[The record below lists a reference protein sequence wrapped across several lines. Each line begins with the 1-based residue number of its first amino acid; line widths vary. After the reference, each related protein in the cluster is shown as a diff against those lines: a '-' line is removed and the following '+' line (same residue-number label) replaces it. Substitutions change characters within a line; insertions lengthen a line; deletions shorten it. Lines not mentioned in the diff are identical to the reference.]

1 MRIKRWCE
9 ARGWYEQEDTI
20 EHKIYCFGG
29 DGNGDDGDT
38 GGSTHPGRP
47 GGESGERGGRDDN
60 GNDNDDGEP
69 AFVGERD
76 FGDDDDFFEGTFDDP
91 GEPGFSGPSYDGQ
104 NDGEYG
110 NDYDSDN
117 DGITDDKDDT
127 PFGGSGVDNDPSDD
141 AYNEAVENGWINP
154 GDPVSSVPTEFSV
167 PATIT
172 VSPNGVVTTTYGDPV
187 PVGTGPAEGTS
198 VGDDGTVIEIVYS
211 NPTSR
216 PETAESGIDY
226 GDIAEKVLSNIVDFV
241 IPKASANAGTRDINQ
256 LRSFYTAMLAD
267 KITPKQYLDLGKEL
281 GFTLQELDP
290 AKMSTNYFDP
300 ELGMHVID
308 IQVAPEDVEFSDDYS
323 PGSFNDS
330 IDDDSPYD
338 GDQDLGELRDEL
350 SQQAMETTASNM
362 YEQLTGNRAETSLS
376 AEQMSSLVNTLKRVL
391 DNGGTIGEA
400 ESALRTEIEGKIASA
415 YANAAAGGEDVNY
428 EDVADGVFR
437 PGAGEGTAVEIG
449 SPQDVKLTI
458 ENAIAKS
465 LANSGLTSAEVNSI
479 VNGVLNG
486 LPENPSAQD
495 IADAVNAGLGEV
507 STLTKMDVTDII
519 LESISD
525 LSTLTAEDVT
535 SILKDQ
541 LADLPT
547 PLTNEEVSD
556 IISSAIDGLPDYAT
570 PEDVTEIVST
580 AIEAADYASPEDVEL
595 AIDTA
600 IDDYATKEEQRRA
613 EEAAAA
619 LAEEKA
625 QIGVDVKNEYTEIL
639 GRDPTEEELTGY
651 IDGIVN
657 DTINIDNV
665 TNDLLKEAQGIQQEE
680 LAEGE
685 AELAAGYTEGGV
697 GDYYFGDATNYNV
710 EVDPVTGEEIP
721 TIQIDIAGGT
731 TLPVAI
737 KDLEKYN
744 LKLIGDPESD
754 TAKVVRDDY
763 KPRVLDVSA
772 GEEPE
777 TTTPAVEGI
786 SEEEMAEID
795 AQVEQLKTLEET
807 TDFGELASL
816 SGAQVEI
823 DPETSEVKAPV
834 TDRQTILEVIRT
846 VGEGVNIDALPG
858 SISIDENGRIMAD
871 AKGAGFLRA
880 VTGKD
885 PFTGEAIDLT
895 RYERTYDP
903 DTGNFTIKGPDVD
916 VTYDPRELTDTGTLY
931 GQPRPDFVTITLDD
945 FQQMFGP
952 TPDSVRVTARA
963 RFESDPEIDRE
974 PTEEEI
980 EKIVERANELI
991 REGRDVRD
999 VVGEATREAAVAAG
1013 GTGGE
1018 PDEAE
1023 GAAEDVT
1030 AGGTASGGG
1039 GRGGGM
1045 SFTPEG
1051 TVTSPTQ
1058 QGDADVTSPAGGAG
1072 QPMPE
1077 VDLPVADVDPDKLA
1091 RIAATRGYL
1100 SQGDISKAQTAG
1112 VPESQL
1118 RDLFNRYLYLI
1129 QGDQGE
1135 EVGSE
1140 DKFGL
1145 GPKFSEGTL
1154 GLGGGPI
1161 VPVPAAG
1168 EGLIGDDGG
1177 LIGPEG
1183 GEDIFDFTGGGE
1195 GEGEGTGPGG
1205 GEGTGE
1211 GEAGTGGEGEGAGG
1225 VGTGEGTGE
1234 GGGEGTGTG
1243 PVTGPGDGTGGG
1255 DSDEPDDDD
1264 DFPTVLGE
1272 GPYGGRI
1279 LNFPIGD
1286 PYIPFDDFEYREP
1299 AITSP
1304 YDFYRDFGR
1313 FIVSEPLAQQLA
1325 VPSRDPVTGALV
1337 PSIYAPAYLGV
1348 GDTVGGGNT
1357 MTPSGIAALSTL
1369 FGVQSE

>member
-1 MRIKRWCE
+1 VRIKRWCE

-20 EHKIYCFGG
+20 EYKIFCFGDDG
-29 DGNGDDGDT
+29 GNGDDGDS

-47 GGESGERGGRDDN
+47 GGESGERDPGNDDDN
-60 GNDNDDGEP
+60 GND
-69 AFVGERD
+69 
-76 FGDDDDFFEGTFDDP
+76 DDDDFYDGTFDDP

-117 DGITDDKDDT
+117 DGITDDQDDT

-281 GFTLQELDP
+281 GFTLQELD
-290 AKMSTNYFDP
+290 
-300 ELGMHVID
+300 
-308 IQVAPEDVEFSDDYS
+308 
-323 PGSFNDS
+323 GSFNDS

-697 GDYYFGDATNYNV
+697 GDYYFGDAT
-710 EVDPVTGEEIP
+710 
-721 TIQIDIAGGT
+721 IDIAGGT

-991 REGRDVRD
+991 RPVKR
-999 VVGEATREAAVAAG
+999 
-1013 GTGGE
+1013 
-1018 PDEAE
+1018 
-1023 GAAEDVT
+1023 
-1030 AGGTASGGG
+1030 
-1039 GRGGGM
+1039 
-1045 SFTPEG
+1045 
-1051 TVTSPTQ
+1051 Q
-1058 QGDADVTSPAGGAG
+1058 
-1072 QPMPE
+1072 
-1077 VDLPVADVDPDKLA
+1077 LPQV
-1091 RIAATRGYL
+1091 
-1100 SQGDISKAQTAG
+1100 
-1112 VPESQL
+1112 E
-1118 RDLFNRYLYLI
+1118 
-1129 QGDQGE
+1129 
-1135 EVGSE
+1135 
-1140 DKFGL
+1140 
-1145 GPKFSEGTL
+1145 
-1154 GLGGGPI
+1154 
-1161 VPVPAAG
+1161 PAASQMR
-1168 EGLIGDDGG
+1168 LK
-1177 LIGPEG
+1177 
-1183 GEDIFDFTGGGE
+1183 
-1195 GEGEGTGPGG
+1195 
-1205 GEGTGE
+1205 
-1211 GEAGTGGEGEGAGG
+1211 
-1225 VGTGEGTGE
+1225 
-1234 GGGEGTGTG
+1234 
-1243 PVTGPGDGTGGG
+1243 
-1255 DSDEPDDDD
+1255 EP
-1264 DFPTVLGE
+1264 
-1272 GPYGGRI
+1272 
-1279 LNFPIGD
+1279 
-1286 PYIPFDDFEYREP
+1286 
-1299 AITSP
+1299 
-1304 YDFYRDFGR
+1304 
-1313 FIVSEPLAQQLA
+1313 QK
-1325 VPSRDPVTGALV
+1325 
-1337 PSIYAPAYLGV
+1337 
-1348 GDTVGGGNT
+1348 
-1357 MTPSGIAALSTL
+1357 M
-1369 FGVQSE
+1369 